1 MSSIKTTAHGLHYD
15 FRGPVA
21 ITTTSHL
28 LTQEAGLAMEFARE
42 MVKSGDTRPP
52 TSIAEDACELVLAL
66 NDEFTKRRWRVKTP
80 AVDAEKLEKHYG
92 ISRKD
97 AEQ

>member
-52 TSIAEDACELVLAL
+52 SAIAEDACELVLAL

-80 AVDAEKLEKHYG
+80 AVDAEKLAKHYG
-92 ISRKD
+92 IEPKES
-97 AEQ
+97 AE